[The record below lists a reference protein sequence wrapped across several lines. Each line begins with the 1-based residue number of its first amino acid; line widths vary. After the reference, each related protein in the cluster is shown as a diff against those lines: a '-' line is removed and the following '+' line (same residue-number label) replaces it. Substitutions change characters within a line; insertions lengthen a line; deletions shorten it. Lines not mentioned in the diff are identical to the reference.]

1 MKRRSV
7 ICDFGDVVVVPFPF
21 VDFAADK
28 RRPSLVLSRVTFNET
43 HGHSICAMITTAAR
57 SRWRS
62 DIAIE
67 DLKPTG
73 LNRPCFVRWK
83 LFTLPND
90 LILKRAG
97 KLTSEDRSKV
107 GSAVRMILA

>member
-1 MKRRSV
+1 V

-28 RRPSLVLSRVTFNET
+28 RRPSLILSREAFNNS

-57 SRWRS
+57 SKWPT
-62 DIAIE
+62 DVAIE
-67 DLKPTG
+67 NLKLAG
-73 LNRPCFVRWK
+73 LNRPCVVRWK
-83 LFTLPND
+83 LFTLPNS

-97 KLTSEDRSKV
+97 KLAARDRDNVASV
-107 GSAVRMILA
+107 VQEILA

>member
-1 MKRRSV
+1 M

-28 RRPSLVLSRVTFNET
+28 RRPSLVLSHATFNEA

-57 SRWRS
+57 SKWRS
-62 DIAIE
+62 DVAIE
-67 DLKPTG
+67 DLKPAG
-73 LNRPCFVRWK
+73 LNRACVVRWK

-97 KLTSEDRSKV
+97 KLAPQDRGKV
-107 GSAVRMILA
+107 ISAARTILA